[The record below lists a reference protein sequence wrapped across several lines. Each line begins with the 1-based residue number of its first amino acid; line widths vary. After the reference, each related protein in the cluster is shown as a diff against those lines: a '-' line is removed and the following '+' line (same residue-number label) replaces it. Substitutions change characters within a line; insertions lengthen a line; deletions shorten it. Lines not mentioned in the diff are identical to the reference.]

1 MIPCEFDI
9 VYIEDYSQ
17 RITYNELNSLYPL
30 YPSMTFCIFIFYIY
44 NEYKYI
50 KSYICL
56 DILYGSNSSVSKFQR
71 HYCENYKDIYELQ
84 AIKNVN
90 SYILM
95 PLGIKINNK
104 NVFLI
109 SSYNNIYS
117 YNNICSNIV
126 FFHNY
131 IFKYTHL
138 KLKNDILNQYTIFN
152 DIILKKYNIA
162 KNIFASKN
170 ILTEMR

>member
-9 VYIEDYSQ
+9 LYIEDYSQ
-17 RITYNELNSLYPL
+17 KITYNELKSFF
-30 YPSMTFCIFIFYIY
+30 PSVTFCIYIFYIY

-56 DILYGSNSSVSKFQR
+56 DILHGSNSSVFKFQG

-84 AIKNVN
+84 AVKNVN

-104 NVFLI
+104 NVFLV
-109 SSYNNIYS
+109 SSYWNMYSYNNIYS
-117 YNNICSNIV
+117 NIV
-126 FFHNY
+126 FF
-131 IFKYTHL
+131 
-138 KLKNDILNQYTIFN
+138 
-152 DIILKKYNIA
+152 
-162 KNIFASKN
+162 S
-170 ILTEMR
+170 

>member
-9 VYIEDYSQ
+9 LYIEDYS
-17 RITYNELNSLYPL
+17 RKITYNELNSFFL
-30 YPSMTFCIFIFYIY
+30 SMTFCIYIYYIY

-56 DILYGSNSSVSKFQR
+56 DILHGSNSSVFKYQG

-84 AIKNVN
+84 AVKNVN

-117 YNNICSNIV
+117 NIV

-131 IFKYTHL
+131 IFEYTHL

-152 DIILKKYNIA
+152 DIILEKYNIA
-162 KNIFASKN
+162 KNIITSKN
-170 ILTEMR
+170 MLIEMK